1 MRTPEVEM
9 FRNERSL
16 ILAATPMESAE
27 LRTIFSDQPDS
38 IRRKMENP
46 PALRGPGWDLPSST
60 QAEFVK
66 GELIRTVERGRI
78 VADLY
83 RDGTLVVG
91 AKVDRDFLAW
101 SDKNDLRL
109 HPLALIE
116 VTINFTRFYQHVLA
130 DFRATPAQVKF
141 RVELN
146 NMHLEGQKVLLRSG
160 SVQRFPALEGGAR
173 KEAPSDAWSKEF
185 VVESGSYNPDE
196 VAFRMIREIYL
207 WFGHAEEAIPY
218 TTEIEGMKVIDA
230 AQIERIR

>member
-1 MRTPEVEM
+1 MRSEVKM

-16 ILAATPMESAE
+16 VLAATPMENAE

-46 PALRGPGWDLPSST
+46 PTLRGPGWDLPSST

-66 GELIRTVERGRI
+66 GELIRTVESGRI
-78 VADLY
+78 IADLY

-91 AKVDRDFLAW
+91 AKVDQDFLAW

-116 VTINFTRFYQHVLA
+116 VTVNFTRFYRDVLA

-160 SVQRFPALEGGAR
+160 SVQRFPTLEGGAR
-173 KEAPSDAWSKEF
+173 KEAPTDTWSKEF
-185 VVESGSYNPDE
+185 VVSSESYDPDE
-196 VAFRMIREIYL
+196 IAFRMIRELYL
-207 WFGHAEEAIPY
+207 WFGHAEEAMPY
-218 TTEIEGMKVIDA
+218 TKDTAGTRTIDA
-230 AQIERIR
+230 DQIAHVR